1 MTQCYWESQ
10 PQGCSKPHCPF
21 LHQQPKDP
29 VKQPLPSLEAK
40 TSSKSS
46 HSNLDSGSIIVNPA
60 KLEKIQKIIN
70 IKSVDEDDTGVRRL
84 LVPAGSGHIARQT
97 ITGGIKS
104 RLGVS
109 GKVKS
114 RLGWDEADP
123 EAEYDSEEE
132 DLRKSAMKTIDLRG
146 RIDGKT
152 VHGRR
157 VVETDQVSEDCCD
170 DKSVDRKEKLFLREQ
185 KIQKLLKKQEM
196 EKLLYK
202 AEKKAK
208 KKEKERM
215 KSQVSAVLNNVNISK
230 KDSRRLVSQDH
241 DDLPS
246 ASDYSDLESPH
257 EGKVVHKLE
266 YILHFVVEDDGTLSV
281 MSRTDRGGTLQ
292 SDLAVVGGKTSAK
305 MRLGPADGDR
315 RYRSGELEQSRIF
328 YLCFFCQ
335 HVYSQVI

>member
-152 VHGRR
+152 VHARR

-281 MSRTDRGGTLQ
+281 ISRTDRGGTLQ

-315 RYRSGELEQSRIF
+315 RYRSLNLRDGDLEQSRIF
-328 YLCFFCQ
+328 YSCFFC
-335 HVYSQVI
+335 

>member
-1 MTQCYWESQ
+1 MTQCYWETQ
-10 PQGCSKPHCPF
+10 PQGCTKPHCPF

-40 TSSKSS
+40 TSSKSA
-46 HSNLDSGSIIVNPA
+46 HSNLDAGSIIVNPA
-60 KLEKIQKIIN
+60 KLEKIQKFIN
-70 IKSVDEDDTGVRRL
+70 IKSVDDDDTGVRRL

-109 GKVKS
+109 GRVKS
-114 RLGWDEADP
+114 RLGWDEKDP
-123 EAEYDSEEE
+123 EDEYDSEEE

-152 VHGRR
+152 VISRR
-157 VVETDQVSEDCCD
+157 VVETDEVSD
-170 DKSVDRKEKLFLREQ
+170 DISDEKTVNRKEKLLVREQ

-215 KSQVSAVLNNVNISK
+215 KSQVSAVLNNVKISK
-230 KDSRRLVSQDH
+230 EGSRRLVSHDP

-257 EGKVVHKLE
+257 EGE
-266 YILHFVVEDDGTLSV
+266 T
-281 MSRTDRGGTLQ
+281 TT
-292 SDLAVVGGKTSAK
+292 
-305 MRLGPADGDR
+305 
-315 RYRSGELEQSRIF
+315 
-328 YLCFFCQ
+328 
-335 HVYSQVI
+335 